1 MSAMQRRPFVF
12 ALGVALMVGGGCQLP
27 KNHPAA
33 AAPKAE
39 QIRANCYGLLHD
51 LLNQQKNVDKLLL
64 IKMESMELNR
74 LIKAIASASG
84 IGAKRLEEFATRDGS
99 IHLDELSLPPGEV
112 ATRDAIATTKTREL
126 LTPFS
131 AYFELNLLLTQAE
144 ALSYAWHL
152 SKVAAANEPQ
162 RERAHYLAG
171 LSEEMKSL
179 HHQAMSLMRSRLTTS
194 RQKGAS

>member
-39 QIRANCYGLLHD
+39 QIRANCYCLLHD

-84 IGAKRLEEFATRDGS
+84 IGAK
-99 IHLDELSLPPGEV
+99 
-112 ATRDAIATTKTREL
+112 KTRRIRH
-126 LTPFS
+126 P
-131 AYFELNLLLTQAE
+131 
-144 ALSYAWHL
+144 
-152 SKVAAANEPQ
+152 
-162 RERAHYLAG
+162 
-171 LSEEMKSL
+171 
-179 HHQAMSLMRSRLTTS
+179 
-194 RQKGAS
+194 